1 MKNKKKLT
9 IAIDINEAIAEHR
22 VGSNVYAFELITEI
36 HDLLKHRK
44 DIEVRLLSSQKPPT
58 DLPNEKNNWQYFQFG
73 PKFMWTQWALPKYLY
88 QHKSEIDLFFTPG
101 HYAPRFCPV
110 PYISSVMDTAY
121 LDFPDQFKFLDQLK
135 LKNWTKYSVKHAA
148 KVLTISQATK
158 KSIIKNYDIDS
169 KKVFV
174 AYPGIELENKKISQK
189 IQMKVLE
196 KYKIDQP
203 YVLFVGTIQ
212 PRKNIIRLVEAFEMF
227 SRMYWSRTNSKKGSP
242 KLVLA
247 GKTGWLTRS
256 IDDRIK
262 ASPNFN
268 DIILTGYVTDQD
280 KAVLYKNAFCSVLIG
295 LKEGFG
301 IPPLESMVFGTV
313 PVVAK
318 AASLPEV
325 VGDAGFLVD
334 PYQPHEVAESFWQA
348 INLSS
353 SKLADYRKKMRKQ
366 LSMFSWKI
374 SAKEVISAIEEV
386 AQDV

>member
-1 MKNKKKLT
+1 MKNKSKLT
-9 IAIDINEAIAEHR
+9 LAIDINETIATHR

-36 HDLLKHRK
+36 YQQLKHRK
-44 DIEVRLLSSQKPPT
+44 DVVVHLLSSEKAPS
-58 DLPNEKNNWQYFQFG
+58 DLPPEKSNWKYHQFG

-88 QHKSEIDLFFTPG
+88 QHRDEIDLFFTPG
-101 HYAPRFCPV
+101 HYAPRFCPM

-121 LDFPDQFKFLDQLK
+121 LDFPEQFKFLDQLK
-135 LKNWTKYSVKHAA
+135 LRNWTKYSVNNAA

-158 KSIIKNYDIDS
+158 KSIVKNYFIDP
-169 KKVFV
+169 KKVVV
-174 AYPGIELENKKISQK
+174 AYPGIEAENKKISKKTQK
-189 IQMKVLE
+189 KVLN
-196 KYKIDQP
+196 KYQIDQP
-203 YVLFVGTIQ
+203 YILFVGTIQ

-227 SRMYWSRTNSKKGSP
+227 SRMYWSRTNSKQDSP

-256 IDDRIK
+256 IVDRIK
-262 ASPNFN
+262 ASPNSD
-268 DIILTGYVTDQD
+268 DIILTGFVTDTD

-313 PVVAK
+313 PVVANSS
-318 AASLPEV
+318 SLPEV

-353 SKLADYRKKMRKQ
+353 SKLANYRKKMKTQ
-366 LSMFSWKI
+366 LSKFSWKL
-374 SAKEVISAIEEV
+374 SAKEVLAAIEEV